1 MTESPLLRPVLLAGL
16 ALLLFLTA
24 GGYLLQVELEGWRGE
39 RRQEAQA
46 QLIRYVSILER
57 QISRALAA
65 AESMESYI
73 RHHGGRVEDF
83 DSHSADLLRSVRAI
97 SAIELAP
104 DGVIR
109 HVHPATGHQA
119 MLGQRVVESRYAAPA
134 AHQAMLEERLVL
146 SPPLTLDNGQ
156 VAVIGRQPVYLTDR
170 EGDPLFWG
178 FASVLLE
185 LRHLVRDAGLDRLG
199 EGGYRYQLMIDGA
212 RPRAGGPQPF
222 LPEQSVGAP
231 VAVPDGAW
239 ELRLAPLRP
248 WGVPPRFYLH
258 GLMVL
263 LAGGLFAY
271 LVFILLWQPVML
283 RHQVQGTSAALKRAN
298 ARYEA
303 VFNSVREVLFQLDT
317 QGRFT
322 LLNAAWKR
330 LIGSDPVDTLGSAF
344 EACVHPD
351 DQMMVRELIRET
363 LQGRAERKGIEL
375 RLLGRRR
382 EVRWVEMALQA
393 IGKPDG
399 GVTGLSGTLHDITER
414 KQADRVI
421 QYQANY
427 DTLTNLPNRKLFQD
441 RFGRAIEATLRKQQ
455 RLALMFIDLD
465 RFKWINDSL
474 GHAAGDQLLK
484 EVAMRLTSCVRKA
497 DTVARFGG
505 DEFIVLL
512 TEVRTSVDAE
522 IVARKI
528 LVELARPFELDGH
541 KETISGS
548 VGITLCPD
556 DGSDI
561 ATLMNNADNV
571 MYHVKESGRN
581 SFKFFTDE
589 MNRALQARHDL
600 SAKLRAAI
608 AHDRLRLVF
617 QPIVDL
623 GRREPVGVEA
633 LLRWQDDE
641 RGRVSPAEVVALA
654 EDTQL
659 IEELGGWILD
669 HAVAGFARLRE
680 ADPRLDYVCVN
691 VSMRQFRTNFIPLLE
706 RMIDRA
712 GLEPGMLALDLTE
725 GLIAEDRAEVWEALE
740 EVRRKGVRLM
750 LDDFG
755 TGITSLGHLK
765 RLAPE
770 AVKLQSAYL
779 ADIVPETSA
788 AAMIGALIA
797 MAHSLGIRVV
807 GEGVEEA
814 QQAEMLEVL
823 GCDFAQGYHF
833 SPPLELDDLAAL
845 LRRGS
850 GFGPTGRA

>member
-1 MTESPLLRPVLLAGL
+1 MTESPLLRPVLLSGL
-16 ALLLFLTA
+16 ALLLFLGL
-24 GGYLLQVELEGWRGE
+24 GGYMLQLELEGWHTE
-39 RRQEAQA
+39 RRQEAQS
-46 QLIRYVSILER
+46 QLVRYVSILER
-57 QISRALAA
+57 QVSRALAA
-65 AESMESYI
+65 AVSMESYI

-83 DSHSADLLRSVRAI
+83 ESHSADLLRSVGAI

-104 DGVIR
+104 DGIIR
-109 HVHPATGHQA
+109 YVYPATGHQS
-119 MLGQRVVESRYAAPA
+119 MLGQRVVESRYAAPT
-134 AHQAMLEERLVL
+134 AHRAMLEERLVL

-156 VAVIGRQPVYLTDR
+156 LAVIGRTPVYLDDR

-178 FASVLLE
+178 FASVQLE
-185 LRHLVRDAGLDRLG
+185 LRHLVHEAGLDRLG
-199 EGGYRYQLMIDGA
+199 EGGYRYQLLIDSA
-212 RPRAGGPQPF
+212 RPSAGDPQPF
-222 LPEQSVGAP
+222 VPEQSVAAM
-231 VAVPDGAW
+231 VTVPDGEW
-239 ELRLAPLRP
+239 ELRLAPLQP
-248 WGVPPRFYLH
+248 WGVPPRFYVHALI
-258 GLMVL
+258 GLF
-263 LAGGLFAY
+263 AGGLLAY
-271 LVFILLWQPVML
+271 LVFVLLWQPVAL
-283 RHQVQGTSAALKRAN
+283 RRQVEGTSAALQRAN

-303 VFNSVREVLFQLDT
+303 VFNTVREVLFQLDKR
-317 QGRFT
+317 GRFN
-322 LLNAAWKR
+322 LLNAAWKQ
-330 LIGSDPVDTLGSAF
+330 LSGNEPVDTLGHLF
-344 EACVHPD
+344 EESVHPD
-351 DQMMVRELIRET
+351 DQMMARQLVREGLE
-363 LQGRAERKGIEL
+363 GHVEHKGVEL
-375 RLLGRRR
+375 RLLGRSKQ
-382 EVRWVEMALQA
+382 VRWVEMALQSISEA
-393 IGKPDG
+393 DG
-399 GVTGLSGTLHDITER
+399 SVSGLSGTLHDITER

-441 RFGRAIEATLRKQQ
+441 RFGRAIEITLRRKQ

-512 TEVRTSVDAE
+512 SEVKTEVDAE

-528 LVELARPFELDGH
+528 LVELARPFDLNGH
-541 KETISGS
+541 KESISGS
-548 VGITLCPD
+548 VGVTLCPD

-581 SFKFFTDE
+581 SFKFFTED
-589 MNRALQARHDL
+589 MNRALQERHQL
-600 SAKLRAAI
+600 ASKLRQAI
-608 AHDRLRLVF
+608 ANDLLQLVF
-617 QPIVDL
+617 QPVIDL
-623 GRREPVGVEA
+623 VRHEPVGVEA
-633 LLRWQDDE
+633 LLRWRDDDH
-641 RGRVSPAEVVALA
+641 GRISPAEAIALA

-669 HAVAGFARLRE
+669 HACAGFATLRAADARLE
-680 ADPRLDYVCVN
+680 YVCIN
-691 VSMRQFRTNFIPLLE
+691 VSIRQFRSNFVPLLE
-706 RMIDRA
+706 RMIESHE
-712 GLEPGMLALDLTE
+712 LEPGMIALDLTE
-725 GLIAEDRAEVWEALE
+725 GLIADDRAEVWQALE
-740 EVRRKGVRLM
+740 AMRAKGVRLM

-797 MAHSLGIRVV
+797 MAHSLGIKVV

-833 SPPLELDDLAAL
+833 SPPLELDELAAV

-850 GFGPTGRA
+850 GFGSTGTA

>member
-1 MTESPLLRPVLLAGL
+1 MTESPMLRPILLAGL
-16 ALLLFLTA
+16 ALVLSLATGA
-24 GGYLLQVELEGWRGE
+24 YLLQLELEGWQGE

-83 DSHSADLLRSVRAI
+83 ETHSADLLRSVRTI

-109 HVHPATGHQA
+109 HVYPATGHQS
-119 MLGQRVVESRYAAPA
+119 MLGQRVVESRYAAAA
-134 AHQAMLEERLVL
+134 AHRAMLEQRLVL
-146 SPPLTLDNGQ
+146 SSPLTLDNGQ
-156 VAVIGRQPVYLTDR
+156 VAVIGRKPVYLVDR
-170 EGDPLFWG
+170 ERDELFWG

-199 EGGYRYQLMIDGA
+199 EGGYRYQLVIDGA
-212 RPRAGGPQPF
+212 RPQAGDPQPF
-222 LPEQSVGAP
+222 EPGQSVSTAI
-231 VAVPDGAW
+231 AVPDGTW
-239 ELRLAPLRP
+239 QLRLAPLKP

-258 GLMVL
+258 AVMVL
-263 LAGGLFAY
+263 LAGGLLAY
-271 LVFILLWQPVML
+271 LVFVLLWQPVLL
-283 RHQVQGTSAALKRAN
+283 RRQVQGTSAALKRAN
-298 ARYEA
+298 DRYEA
-303 VFNSVREVLFQLDT
+303 VFNSVREVLFQLDARG
-317 QGRFT
+317 QFT
-322 LLNAAWKR
+322 LLNAAWSR
-330 LIGSDPVDTLGSAF
+330 FVGSEPVDSLGRPF
-344 EACVHPD
+344 ESYVHPE
-351 DQMMVRELIRET
+351 DQMLVRQVVRET
-363 LQGRAERKGIEL
+363 LEGQAQHKDVEL
-375 RLLGRRR
+375 RLLGRGR
-382 EVRWVEMALQA
+382 EVRWVEMALQPVVA
-393 IGKPDG
+393 PDG
-399 GVTGLSGTLHDITER
+399 SVSGVSGALHDITER

-441 RFGRAIEATLRKQQ
+441 RFGRAIEASLRKRQ

-474 GHAAGDQLLK
+474 GHAAGDTLLK

-512 TEVRTSVDAE
+512 TEVQSAVDAE

-528 LVELARPFELDGH
+528 LVELARPFDLEGH
-541 KETISGS
+541 RETISGS
-548 VGITLCPD
+548 VGITVCPD
-556 DGSDI
+556 DGTDM

-581 SFKFFTDE
+581 SFKFFTEE
-589 MNRALQARHDL
+589 MNRDLQARHDL
-600 SAKLRAAI
+600 SGKLREAI
-608 AHDRLRLVF
+608 AHDLLKLVF
-617 QPIVDL
+617 QPVIDL

-659 IEELGGWILD
+659 IEELGGWVLD
-669 HAVAGFARLRE
+669 HACAGFVRLRE
-680 ADPRLDYVCVN
+680 ADPRLDYLCIN
-691 VSMRQFRTNFIPLLE
+691 VSTRQFRSHFVPQLE
-706 RMIDRA
+706 QMIVRHELAAD
-712 GLEPGMLALDLTE
+712 MLALDLTE
-725 GLIAEDRAEVWEALE
+725 SLIAEDRAEVWDALE
-740 EVRRKGVRLM
+740 RLKAKGVRLM

-755 TGITSLGHLK
+755 TGVTSLGHLK
-765 RLAPE
+765 QLAPE

-833 SPPLELDDLAAL
+833 APPLELDELVAL

-850 GFGPTGRA
+850 TFGATASA